1 MSKKKSILLL
11 VNEVALVLHFV
22 VAIPPLLHPAGETS
36 GRPSA
41 QGSHVHAFHFRR
53 MQQIHSHVCSPSKPP
68 TPCAALTS
76 PTSQLSHLAWK
87 SWGKHKLLP
96 SLGNV
101 PGEQG
106 AHAVTFTLLQ
116 LEGTAVVRD
125 GAVGRSPGDV
135 VTSGGVAEAPVD
147 AAVGA

>member
-1 MSKKKSILLL
+1 MRLHLCYTSWLQSHHFSILLGKPQEDQQHKAATSTPFTSEGC
-11 VNEVALVLHFV
+11 NKFTRMSAPHPSPQHHVLLS
-22 VAIPPLLHPAGETS
+22 PP
-36 GRPSA
+36 
-41 QGSHVHAFHFRR
+41 
-53 MQQIHSHVCSPSKPP
+53 
-68 TPCAALTS
+68 

-116 LEGTAVVRD
+116 LEGTVVVRD
-125 GAVGRSPGDV
+125 GAVGGSPGDV